1 LAVERGKMY
10 RFRNTKDLLDGHHEL
25 ENQEIY
31 FSDAVSLNDPME
43 GFRRFFW
50 SGDLVAWRNLFRHY
64 LLCLEQTYIVM
75 LLSAADHKLS
85 GADIS
90 VSMSE
95 GRLPSDAFKRL
106 YKSACERF
114 LGDDN
119 VQRYLGFLAGRKT
132 KVEREE
138 LLVHLSTLHV
148 RALNTVVAVFMEDGL
163 VPRQDVLEDKENVLG
178 KFVDGLLAMPEQD
191 QNNGELIVALFDA
204 SASLFRQLD
213 LMIAY
218 NQTLPDW
225 QKRWFLLSQ
234 FPNAYLNQIT
244 QLTYPSVYVAS
255 FTDDCTNAAAWGLY
269 GDSGK
274 GACLKFRTK
283 ETEGKLSIRLN
294 SVIGVSGR
302 KRATGIETSP
312 IYGEQT
318 FVFRRMEYNNL
329 FPSLDFL
336 RSLGVLPVDQLMS
349 QWYTDWDGTKSVC
362 AAHMESSQSQTEW
375 RQAYWA
381 DIERIQSIK
390 TKDWEFE
397 NEYRLILPDGVGLF
411 DQKANRKP
419 KYKFEDLE
427 GVVFGSRTPIEDK
440 LGIMKIIEGKCRST
454 GRTDFKF
461 YQADYSPSLGKMLLS
476 ELRLLK
482 FDVAAQPQS
491 NSSK

>member
-1 LAVERGKMY
+1 VY
-10 RFRNTKDLLDGHHEL
+10 RFRNTRDLLDGHHEL

-31 FSDAVSLNDPME
+31 FSDTVSLNDPME

-50 SGDLVAWRNLFRHY
+50 SGDLVVWRNLFRHY

-75 LLSAADHKLS
+75 LLSPADHKLS
-85 GADIS
+85 AADIS
-90 VSMSE
+90 VFMSE
-95 GRLPSDAFKRL
+95 SKLPSDAFKRL
-106 YKSACERF
+106 YRSACERF

-119 VQRYLGFLAGRKT
+119 VRRYLAFLASRKT

-138 LLVHLSTLHV
+138 LLVHLSTLHMK
-148 RALNTVVAVFMEDGL
+148 ALNSVLAVFMESGL
-163 VPRQDVLEDKENVLG
+163 VPKQAIMEDRENALG
-178 KFVDGLLAMPEQD
+178 KFVDGLLAIPEQD
-191 QNNGELIVALFDA
+191 PNKGELIVALFDA

-213 LMIAY
+213 LVIAY
-218 NQTLPDW
+218 NQTFADW

-234 FPNAYLNQIT
+234 FPNAYLNQIS
-244 QLTYPSVYVAS
+244 QLTYPPVYVAS
-255 FTDDCTNAAAWGLY
+255 FTDDCTNAAVWGLY

-274 GACLKFRTK
+274 GVCLQFRT
-283 ETEGKLSIRLN
+283 TDADGKPSITLN
-294 SVIGVSGR
+294 GVIGVSAR
-302 KRATGIETSP
+302 KVATGIETSP
-312 IYGEQT
+312 VYGEKT
-318 FVFRRMEYNNL
+318 FVFRKMEYNNL
-329 FPSLDFL
+329 FSSLDFF
-336 RSLGVLPVDQLMS
+336 RSLGVLTVDQLIS
-349 QWYTDWDGTKSVC
+349 QWYIDWDGTKSRC
-362 AAHMESSQSQTEW
+362 AAHMESNQSQAEW

-381 DIERIQSIK
+381 DIERIQLIK

-440 LGIMKIIEGKCRST
+440 LSIMKIIEGKCRST

-482 FDVAAQPQS
+482 FDVAKRPGPS
-491 NSSK
+491 